1 MAPRYNQ
8 LRYLQMWEVE
18 GNSALEDRR
27 NLWKGN
33 CILFVFSYKQTYMQV
48 HRQRDK
54 MGGRFD
60 TSGYEEMTGVEEE
73 TSVHVG
79 LITNM
84 EIGDL
89 TSFTSNL
96 LSSPD
101 GLKIISVLYN

>member
-1 MAPRYNQ
+1 MAPRFNQ
-8 LRYLQMWEVE
+8 SRYLRMWEVE

-33 CILFVFSYKQTYMQV
+33 CILFVFSYKQAYMQV

-60 TSGYEEMTGVEEE
+60 TSVYEEMTVVKEE

-79 LITNM
+79 LIINM

-89 TSFTSNL
+89 TIFT
-96 LSSPD
+96 
-101 GLKIISVLYN
+101 